1 MVRIGS
7 ASSAL
12 SSLSAPSPPV
22 RGSLRDPGTT
32 SPQSGEGATRLSD
45 IRAWMARQDVDAAY
59 LTRPVSVAYLTGF
72 RSEPHE
78 RLMALAVRP
87 DGATLIVPALEH
99 ENAVRQSAQ
108 VEVVS
113 WRDGEDPYTLVPE
126 ALANPRRGRLG
137 VEKDHLSVQAA
148 EALGARAGARG
159 LVDVAPEVRR
169 LRRTKS
175 AAEVENL
182 ARAAAITD
190 EVTAEV
196 MGRLASSASELEVA
210 MWLSAA
216 ITARGAT
223 LSFESSVQSGAN
235 SAVPHHRPSA
245 RKPVAGDLIL
255 LDFGAAFEGYNADIT
270 RMAVVGAPN
279 PRQLE
284 IHALVLRAHDAAIAA
299 VRAGTTAGAVDGAAR
314 EVIVAAGLGDRF
326 FPRGGHG
333 RGVQVHEDPSLDPGS
348 TMVLEPG
355 MVMTIEPGIYIPGW
369 GGVRIEDDV
378 VVVSKGCRVLT
389 TADRAL
395 VMVH

>member
-1 MVRIGS
+1 MVHIES

-12 SSLSAPSPPV
+12 SSLKAPV
-22 RGSLRDPGTT
+22 
-32 SPQSGEGATRLSD
+32 ATRLSD
-45 IRAWMARQDVDAAY
+45 VRAWMARQDLDAAY
-59 LTRPVSVAYLTGF
+59 VTRPVSVAYLTGF

-87 DGATLIVPALEH
+87 DSATLIVPALEL

-113 WRDGEDPYTLVPE
+113 WRDGDDPYSLVGE

-148 EALGARAGARG
+148 EVLNVRAGAAE
-159 LVDVAPEVRR
+159 LVDLAPEVGR

-175 AAEVENL
+175 AAEVEKL
-182 ARAAAITD
+182 ANAAAITD

-196 MGRLASSASELEVA
+196 MGRLALGVSELEVA
-210 MWLSAA
+210 MRLSAA

-245 RKPVAGDLIL
+245 RKPAAGELIL

-270 RMAVVGAPN
+270 RMAVVGTPSA
-279 PRQLE
+279 RQVE

-299 VRAGTTAGAVDGAAR
+299 VRAGTTAGAVDAAAR
-314 EVIVAAGLGDRF
+314 QVIVAAGLGDRF
-326 FPRGGHG
+326 FHRVGHG
-333 RGVQVHEDPSLDPGS
+333 LGLEVHEDPSLDPGS

-378 VVVSKGCRVLT
+378 VVESNGCRVLT

-395 VMVH
+395 MVLD